1 MKDDIFYRP
10 LVIFG
15 SKLCG
20 LNVCKPSLSSAGAQL
35 SSNQYL
41 LCVLSEWEGQGKRN
55 IQFSIHVN
63 IWKSV
68 FAITWRFFGKML
80 SFQKMFGKHSRKILS
95 WIFRLILY
103 NTFPIKVTWTLILIC
118 ICNHLDSEFSLL
130 FGSYLQRRHYIK
142 NPSLVFSCDG
152 KKFVPLHLHIYT
164 QIIE

>member
-68 FAITWRFFGKML
+68 FANNLT
-80 SFQKMFGKHSRKILS
+80 
-95 WIFRLILY
+95 IFRCLFKRCLENIHGKYYLEYSDLY
-103 NTFPIKVTWTLILIC
+103 YTTHPIKVTWTLILIC

-130 FGSYLQRRHYIK
+130 FGSYLQRRRYIK

-152 KKFVPLHLHIYT
+152 KKFAPLHLHIYT